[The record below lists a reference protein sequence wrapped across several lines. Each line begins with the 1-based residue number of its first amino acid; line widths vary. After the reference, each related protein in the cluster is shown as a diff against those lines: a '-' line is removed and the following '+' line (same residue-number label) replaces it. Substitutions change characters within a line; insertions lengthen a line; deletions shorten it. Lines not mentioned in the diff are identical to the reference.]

1 MTVGPATTVTPEVPS
16 AVTPEVTAGP
26 PAVEAGRWRVAPGLL
41 LALVVAVIATMLGA
55 LAPIVGGPVFGI
67 LIGAVAA
74 AVIPALRA
82 PRWKPGCTVASKQ
95 VLQLSIVVLGA
106 GLSLQQVV
114 AVGRQSL
121 PVMLGTLAVALGG
134 AWVLGRLLN
143 VRGDTQILIGV
154 GTGICGASAIAA
166 TTAVIKAKDCEV
178 AYSIGTIFT
187 FNIAAVLLFPPIGHL
202 LGMSPHA
209 FGLWSGTAINDTSS
223 VVAAAY
229 TYGGDAGSAGLV
241 VKLTRTLMLIP
252 IVIAL
257 AILKARKETTGFS
270 VRAMP
275 WRKIVP
281 LFLVGFI
288 VAAGLD
294 SLGLIPNSWHPVL
307 SVLGT
312 FLITTALA
320 GIGLSLRSADMR
332 KVGRRPLLL
341 GALLWVAVATSS
353 LALQALTGTI

>member
-1 MTVGPATTVTPEVPS
+1 MIGQVAASTIHKAGLRPAP
-16 AVTPEVTAGP
+16 
-26 PAVEAGRWRVAPGLL
+26 VEDGRGRIGPGLL
-41 LALVVAVIATMLGA
+41 LALVVAGVATMLGR
-55 LAPIVGGPVFGI
+55 LVPIVGGPVFGI
-67 LIGAVAA
+67 LLGAGSAA
-74 AVIPALRA
+74 LIPALRA
-82 PRWKPGCTVASKQ
+82 PLWKSGCTVASKH

-106 GLSLQQVV
+106 GLSVQQVV

-134 AWVLGRLLN
+134 AWLLGRLLN

-166 TTAVIKAKDCEV
+166 TTAVTKAKECEV
-178 AYSIGTIFT
+178 AYAIGTIFT

-202 LGMSPHA
+202 LGMSPHS

-229 TYGGDAGSAGLV
+229 AYGGDAGAAGIV

-252 IVIAL
+252 IVIVL
-257 AILKARKETTGFS
+257 AILKARKETTDFS

-281 LFLVGFI
+281 MFLVGF
-288 VAAGLD
+288 VLAAGLD
-294 SLGLIPNSWHPVL
+294 SLGLIPTSWHPVL

-320 GIGLSLRSADMR
+320 GIGLSLRPADMR
-332 KVGRRPLLL
+332 KAGRRPLLL
-341 GALLWVAVATSS
+341 GALLWGAVAASS
-353 LALQALTGTI
+353 LGLQALTGTI

>member
-1 MTVGPATTVTPEVPS
+1 MIGQVTASTIHEAGVRPAT
-16 AVTPEVTAGP
+16 
-26 PAVEAGRWRVAPGLL
+26 VEDSRGRIAPGIL
-41 LALVVAVIATMLGA
+41 LAVVVAGVATMLGR
-55 LAPIVGGPVFGI
+55 LVPIVGGPVFGI
-67 LIGAVAA
+67 LLGAGSA

-82 PRWKPGCTVASKQ
+82 PLWKPGCTVASKQ

-106 GLSLQQVV
+106 GLSVQQVV
-114 AVGRQSL
+114 SVGRQSL

-166 TTAVIKAKDCEV
+166 TTAVTKAKDCEV
-178 AYSIGTIFT
+178 AYAIGTIFT

-229 TYGGDAGSAGLV
+229 AYGGDAGAAGIV

-252 IVIAL
+252 IVIVL
-257 AILKARKETTGFS
+257 AVLKARRETTGFS
-270 VRAMP
+270 ARAMP

-281 LFLVGFI
+281 TFLVGFI
-288 VAAGLD
+288 LATATN
-294 SLGLIPNSWHPVL
+294 SLGLIPTSWHPAL

-320 GIGLSLRSADMR
+320 GIGLSLRWADMR
-332 KVGRRPLLL
+332 KAGRRPLLL

-353 LALQALTGTI
+353 LGLQALTGTI